1 MGIFELRR
9 ISSPPE
15 RVTPGSE
22 ATHLYSPR
30 AENKKNTL
38 PGSNTSAVRSPDA
51 ARIPLP
57 LLSRY
62 PPPDTPLLSSL
73 SRARVLGGSAYRR
86 RMCIHTG

>member
-30 AENKKNTL
+30 AENKKKKH
-38 PGSNTSAVRSPDA
+38 TSVFQYICHQKP
-51 ARIPLP
+51 
-57 LLSRY
+57 
-62 PPPDTPLLSSL
+62 
-73 SRARVLGGSAYRR
+73 
-86 RMCIHTG
+86 